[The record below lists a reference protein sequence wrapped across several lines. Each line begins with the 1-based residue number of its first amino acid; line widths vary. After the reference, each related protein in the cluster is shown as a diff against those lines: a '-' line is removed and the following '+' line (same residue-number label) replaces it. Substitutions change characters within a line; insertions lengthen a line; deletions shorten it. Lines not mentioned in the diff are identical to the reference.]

1 MEKTD
6 TSLPLDFPPLLALAE
21 ANVRANWPIEEQT
34 RARLGHHVFGDTF
47 DDYNV
52 EVRDLR
58 IGLEADRLRDLTRR
72 DSQAPWLEW
81 LASHI
86 APTVIPP
93 VGCPGWRRLRV
104 PGGVLYA
111 LGSVYGLELVVSF
124 GPTKQI
130 AQLECPALDNPDAPD
145 APIRALRVAV
155 LKVGSRGGA

>member
-1 MEKTD
+1 M
-6 TSLPLDFPPLLALAE
+6 DFPPLLTLARKAAKE
-21 ANVRANWPIEEQT
+21 FSAVAEFFNPDPPAH
-34 RARLGHHVFGDTF
+34 ARL
-47 DDYNV
+47 
-52 EVRDLR
+52 LS
-58 IGLEADRLRDLTRR
+58 DLTRR
-72 DSQAPWLEW
+72 NSQALWLEW

-145 APIRALRVAV
+145 APIRALVLAV
-155 LKVGSRGGA
+155 LTVGSRGGA